1 MMSVER
7 LAEIREKTKYLRR
20 IGHQRIIQEELL
32 QAFDESVETERL
44 RCRRIA
50 EGCHD
55 YSGGHTHPHEA
66 KIYHQGIDAVVNAL
80 EAYSDREEQRLAKLG
95 LIGAG
100 IIDPARGTKRA

>member
-1 MMSVER
+1 MNLER
-7 LAEIREKTKYLRR
+7 LAEIREKTQYLRR

-50 EGCHD
+50 ESCHD
-55 YSGGHTHPHEA
+55 YDGGHAHPHEA

-80 EAYSDREEQRLAKLG
+80 QAYADREEQRLATLG

-100 IIDPARGTKRA
+100 IIDPERGAKHA